1 MTLCFIALQAPLSMG
16 LPSQEYCGGLPFASP
31 GDLPNPGMETGSP
44 ALQVD
49 FLTVEPPGK
58 SFINVFLVTNHVEH
72 FSCVD

>member
-16 LPSQEYCGGLPFASP
+16 FPGQEYCGGLPVPSA
-31 GDLPNPGMETGSP
+31 GNLPNPGMETRSP

-49 FLTVEPPGK
+49 SLTVDPPGK
-58 SFINVFLVTNHVEH
+58 YFIKVFLVTNSVER